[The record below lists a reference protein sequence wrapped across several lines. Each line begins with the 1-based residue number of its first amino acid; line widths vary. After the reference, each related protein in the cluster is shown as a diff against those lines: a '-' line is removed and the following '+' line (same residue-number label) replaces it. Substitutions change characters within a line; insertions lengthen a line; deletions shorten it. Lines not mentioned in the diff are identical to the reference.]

1 MLISQ
6 PLPSSLVCKMLIKTR
21 GIVLSYLRYRET
33 SIIARIYTERLGVQS
48 YVVNG
53 VRKAKPP
60 GRIALFQPFTL
71 LDLVA
76 YVARGSG
83 GLTRL
88 SEFRCSEPFS
98 TLPYEV
104 QKSSVVLF
112 LSEVVG
118 RAVREEEENEPLFQF
133 LHDSILAFDQ
143 QTKGSENFALV
154 FLLQL
159 STYLGFGISTGAEL
173 TDQVIMAGHAPTAKG
188 ATGPATLRLREFEI
202 YFDELLRDPA
212 TSTIPNGRV
221 RHELLTVLIRYYQL
235 HIEQLGDI
243 RSLDILSQVLA
254 E

>member
-1 MLISQ
+1 ML
-6 PLPSSLVCKMLIKTR
+6 LKTR
-21 GIVLSYLRYRET
+21 GIVLSYLKYRET
-33 SIIARIYTERLGVQS
+33 SIIARDYTERLGVQT
-48 YVVNG
+48 YIVNG

-71 LDLVA
+71 LELVA
-76 YVARGSG
+76 YVARNSG

-88 SEFRCSEPFS
+88 AEFRCAEPFQ

-104 QKSSVVLF
+104 AKSSVVLF

-118 RAVREEEENEPLFQF
+118 RAVREEEQNEPLFAF

-143 QTKGSENFALV
+143 QTTGSENFALS

-159 STYLGFGISTGAEL
+159 ATYLGYGVSSGGEL
-173 TDQVIMAGHAPTAKG
+173 TDQVIMAGHTPTTQG
-188 ATGPATLRLREFEI
+188 AVGPATLRLREFDG
-202 YFDELLRDPA
+202 YLDELLRNPA

-221 RHELLTVLIRYYQL
+221 RNELLHVLIRYYQL
-235 HIEQLGDI
+235 HVEQMGEI

>member
-1 MLISQ
+1 
-6 PLPSSLVCKMLIKTR
+6 MLIKTR
-21 GIVLSYLRYRET
+21 GIVLSYLKYRES
-33 SIIARIYTERLGVQS
+33 SIIARVYTERLGVQS
-48 YVVNG
+48 YVVNS

-71 LDLVA
+71 LELVA

-88 SEFRCSEPFS
+88 SEFRCAEPFS

-133 LHDSILAFDQ
+133 LHDSILAFDRE
-143 QTKGSENFALV
+143 TTGTENFALV
-154 FLLQL
+154 FLLRL
-159 STYLGFGISTGAEL
+159 ATYLGFGVSSGGEL
-173 TDQVIMAGHAPTAKG
+173 TDQVIMAGHA
-188 ATGPATLRLREFEI
+188 ATSRGVAGPSTLRLHEFDG
-202 YFDELLRDPA
+202 YLNELLHDPT

-221 RHELLTVLIRYYQL
+221 RHELLNVLIRYYQL
-235 HIEQLGDI
+235 HIEQMGEI
-243 RSLDILSQVLA
+243 RSLDILSQVLN
-254 E
+254 

>member
-1 MLISQ
+1 
-6 PLPSSLVCKMLIKTR
+6 MLIKTR
-21 GIVLSYLRYRET
+21 GIVLSFLKYRET
-33 SIIARIYTERLGVQS
+33 SIIARVYTERLGIQN

-71 LDLVA
+71 LELVA
-76 YVARGSG
+76 YVARGSA

-88 SEFRCSEPFS
+88 SEFRCAEPFQ

-112 LSEVVG
+112 LSEVVS
-118 RAVREEEENEPLFQF
+118 RAVREEEQNEPLFQF
-133 LHDSILAFDQ
+133 LHDSILAFDR
-143 QTKGSENFALV
+143 QTTGSENFALT

-159 STYLGFGISTGAEL
+159 TAYLGFGVSSGSEL
-173 TDQVIMAGHAPTAKG
+173 TDQVIMAGNAPTTKG
-188 ATGPATLRLREFEI
+188 NTGPPTLRLREFDG

-221 RHELLTVLIRYYQL
+221 RHELLNVLIRYYQL
-235 HIEQLGDI
+235 HVEQLGDI

>member
-1 MLISQ
+1 
-6 PLPSSLVCKMLIKTR
+6 MLIKTR
-21 GIVLSYLRYRET
+21 GIVLSYLKYRET
-33 SIIARIYTERLGVQS
+33 SIIARVYTERLGVQS

-71 LDLVA
+71 LELVA

-88 SEFRCSEPFS
+88 SEFRCSEPFVS
-98 TLPYEV
+98 LPYEV

-118 RAVREEEENEPLFQF
+118 RAVREEEQNEPLFQF
-133 LHDSILAFDQ
+133 LHDSILNFDR
-143 QTKGSENFALV
+143 QTTGTENFALV
-154 FLLQL
+154 FLLEL
-159 STYLGFGISTGAEL
+159 ATYLGFGVSSGGEL
-173 TDQVIMAGHAPTAKG
+173 TDQVMMAGHAATTKG
-188 ATGPATLRLREFEI
+188 ATGPATLRLREFDT
-202 YFDELLRDPA
+202 YLDELLRDPA

-221 RHELLTVLIRYYQL
+221 RYELLNVLIRYYQL
-235 HIEQLGDI
+235 HVEQMGDI
-243 RSLDILSQVLA
+243 RSLEILSQVLA

>member
-1 MLISQ
+1 
-6 PLPSSLVCKMLIKTR
+6 MLIKTR
-21 GIVLSYLRYRET
+21 GIVLSYLKYRET
-33 SIIARIYTERLGVQS
+33 SIIARIYTERLGMQS

-71 LDLVA
+71 LELVA

-88 SEFRCSEPFS
+88 SEFRCAEPLT

-112 LSEVVG
+112 LSEILG
-118 RAVREEEENEPLFQF
+118 RAVREEEQNEPLFRF

-143 QTKGSENFALV
+143 QSAGSENFALT
-154 FLLQL
+154 FLLRL
-159 STYLGFGISTGAEL
+159 TTYLGFGVSSGGEL
-173 TDQVIMAGHAPTAKG
+173 TDQVIMAGHAATAKG
-188 ATGPATLRLREFEI
+188 ATGPATLRLREFDG

-221 RHELLTVLIRYYQL
+221 RHELLNVLIRYYQL
-235 HIEQLGDI
+235 HVEQLGEI

-254 E
+254 G

>member
-1 MLISQ
+1 
-6 PLPSSLVCKMLIKTR
+6 MLIKTR
-21 GIVLSYLRYRET
+21 GIVLSYLKYRET
-33 SIIARIYTERLGVQS
+33 SIIARVYTERLGVQS

-71 LDLVA
+71 LELVA

-88 SEFRCSEPFS
+88 SEFRCSEPFVS
-98 TLPYEV
+98 LPYEV

-118 RAVREEEENEPLFQF
+118 RAVREEEQNEPLFQF
-133 LHDSILAFDQ
+133 LHDSILGFDR
-143 QTKGSENFALV
+143 QTTGTENFALV

-159 STYLGFGISTGAEL
+159 ATYLGFGVSSGGEL
-173 TDQVIMAGHAPTAKG
+173 TDQVIMAGHAATTKG
-188 ATGPATLRLREFEI
+188 ATGPATLRLREFDG
-202 YFDELLRDPA
+202 YLDELLHDPA

-221 RHELLTVLIRYYQL
+221 RYELLNVLIRYYQL
-235 HIEQLGDI
+235 HVEQMGGI
-243 RSLDILSQVLA
+243 RSLEILSQVLA

>member
-1 MLISQ
+1 
-6 PLPSSLVCKMLIKTR
+6 MLIKTR
-21 GIVLSYLRYRET
+21 GIVLSYLKYRET
-33 SIIARIYTERLGVQS
+33 SIIARIYTERLGVQT

-88 SEFRCSEPFS
+88 SEFRCSEPFC

-112 LSEVVG
+112 LSEIVG
-118 RAVREEEENEPLFQF
+118 RAVREEEQNEPLFQF

-159 STYLGFGISTGAEL
+159 ATYLGFGISSGAEL
-173 TDQVIMAGHAPTAKG
+173 TDQVIMAGHAPTAYG

-235 HIEQLGDI
+235 HVEQLGDI

>member
-1 MLISQ
+1 
-6 PLPSSLVCKMLIKTR
+6 MLIKTR
-21 GIVLSYLRYRET
+21 GIVLSYLKYRET

-88 SEFRCSEPFS
+88 SEFRCSEPFI

-118 RAVREEEENEPLFQF
+118 RAVREEEQNEPLFQF
-133 LHDSILAFDQ
+133 LHDSILAFDR
-143 QTKGSENFALV
+143 QTVGAENFALV

-159 STYLGFGISTGAEL
+159 ATYLGFGISSGGQL
-173 TDQVIMAGHAPTAKG
+173 TDQVIMAGHAPTTRG

-202 YFDELLRDPA
+202 YFDELLRDPT

-221 RHELLTVLIRYYQL
+221 RHELLNVLIRYYQL
-235 HIEQLGDI
+235 HVEQLGDI
-243 RSLDILSQVLA
+243 RSLEILSQVLA

>member
-1 MLISQ
+1 
-6 PLPSSLVCKMLIKTR
+6 MLIKTR
-21 GIVLSYLRYRET
+21 GIVLSYLKYRET
-33 SIIARIYTERLGVQS
+33 SIIARVYTERLGVQS
-48 YVVNG
+48 YIVNG

-60 GRIALFQPFTL
+60 GRIALYQPFTL
-71 LDLVA
+71 LELVA

-88 SEFRCSEPFS
+88 SEFRCAEPLQ

-112 LSEVVG
+112 LSEVLG
-118 RAVREEEENEPLFQF
+118 RAVREEEQNEPLFQF

-143 QTKGSENFALV
+143 QTKGAENFALT

-159 STYLGFGISTGAEL
+159 TTYLGFGVSTGAEL

-188 ATGPATLRLREFEI
+188 TTGPPTLRLREFDG

-212 TSTIPNGRV
+212 NSTVPNGRV
-221 RHELLTVLIRYYQL
+221 RHELLNVLIRYYQL
-235 HIEQLGDI
+235 HVEQMGEI
-243 RSLDILSQVLA
+243 RSLDILSQVLNYVFSNKG
-254 E
+254 

>member
-1 MLISQ
+1 
-6 PLPSSLVCKMLIKTR
+6 MLIKTR
-21 GIVLSYLRYRET
+21 GIVLSYLKYRET

-88 SEFRCSEPFS
+88 SEFRCSEPFT

-118 RAVREEEENEPLFQF
+118 RAVREEEQNEPLFQF
-133 LHDSILAFDQ
+133 LHDSILEFDQ
-143 QTKGSENFALV
+143 QAAGSENFALV
-154 FLLQL
+154 FLLRL
-159 STYLGFGISTGAEL
+159 ASYLGFGISSGAEL
-173 TDQVIMAGHAPTAKG
+173 TDQVIMAGHVPTTKG
-188 ATGPATLRLREFEI
+188 ATGPATLRLREFET
-202 YFDELLRDPA
+202 YFDELLRAPA
-212 TSTIPNGRV
+212 TSSIPNGRV

-235 HIEQLGDI
+235 HVEQLGDI

>member
-1 MLISQ
+1 M
-6 PLPSSLVCKMLIKTR
+6 
-21 GIVLSYLRYRET
+21 
-33 SIIARIYTERLGVQS
+33 
-48 YVVNG
+48 
-53 VRKAKPP
+53 
-60 GRIALFQPFTL
+60 
-71 LDLVA
+71 A
-76 YVARGSG
+76 YVARGSS

-88 SEFRCSEPFS
+88 SEFRCAEPFVS
-98 TLPYEV
+98 LPYEV

-118 RAVREEEENEPLFQF
+118 RAVREEEQNEPLFNF

-143 QTKGSENFALV
+143 QKTGTENFALV

-159 STYLGFGISTGAEL
+159 ATYLGFGISSGAEL
-173 TDQVIMAGHAPTAKG
+173 TDQVIMAGHAPTTMG
-188 ATGPATLRLREFEI
+188 TTGPPTLRLREFEI

-221 RHELLTVLIRYYQL
+221 RHELLNVIIRFYQL
-235 HIEQLGDI
+235 HVEQLGDI